1 MMNVIVVG
9 ESGIGKSS
17 LINIVAGQQLARTSS
32 DSAVCTLAPESYSV
46 RIDGHDFLLWD
57 TPGFNEGL
65 TDPPRTNC
73 SAQLYSFLQRM
84 SLEGKI
90 DLLLYCIPASR
101 AKMTM
106 VNNYQEICSVV
117 PSTTPVAVVVTHL
130 ERHPGQMEDWWANN
144 GGDLRSL
151 GMDFVGHACVTT
163 LPDSSTRVLPSS
175 IYERIAESRKALR
188 SLIRRACLPYC
199 ISPSVVAFPS
209 SPLSLCESTQTE
221 SEGPCASS
229 CPDFKTYPTAATS
242 SRLPRGRTPSFFP
255 RPAGLSK
262 LRV

>member
-32 DSAVCTLAPESYSV
+32 DSAVCV

-57 TPGFNEGL
+57 TPGFNEEP
-65 TDPPRTNC
+65 TARH
-73 SAQLYSFLQRM
+73 SLYSFLQRM

-106 VNNYQEICSVV
+106 VNNYQEI
-117 PSTTPVAVVVTHL
+117 L
-130 ERHPGQMEDWWANN
+130 FRQMEDWWANN

-175 IYERIAESRKALR
+175 IYERAS
-188 SLIRRACLPYC
+188 SVRACLPYC

-262 LRV
+262 LWV